1 MNLSEL
7 KPGQSAKVK
16 AIGVKGELYRHFLDM
31 GIVPSAEITLVKY
44 APGGDPAEIKIHD
57 GFIAI
62 RLKDAQQIEIQCGNE
77 KSDIHTKRIDFQFKK
92 NDKSKTELSEN
103 EPLSFALIGNQNC
116 GKTTLFNALT
126 GSNQHVGN
134 FPGVTVEQKSGVIKG
149 YKNVEIV
156 DLPGIYS
163 LSPFTKEE
171 VVSRNFLLKSNPTGI
186 INIVDATN
194 LSRSLYL
201 TLQAMQLGIPMV
213 LALNMMDEVKKNHAK
228 IDAKKLEN
236 MLGIPVIPISA
247 SKNKGIDELINTAVN
262 VARKQIMPNCLKYR
276 DNSIMSDTL
285 NSISDII
292 AEKAKDNNIPL
303 AFASSKV
310 FEGDNGIIDMLSLS
324 EDEKGFCELTI
335 KKTEEELSQDR
346 SGASA
351 FMKYSVINEIV
362 KSVMIKPKVNKEAIK
377 SQKIDKILTGKF
389 TALPSFIVII
399 GIIFALTFSLIGP
412 YLQNLMQKA
421 VDFLSDKTDM
431 LMQSANVN
439 DTIRSLITDGIFTGV
454 GSVLS
459 FLPIIVTLFMFLS
472 LLEDT
477 GYMARVTFIADKM
490 MRKVGLSGKSTVPML
505 IGFGCSVPAIMSS
518 RTLQS
523 KREQKMTVTLIP
535 YMSCTAKLPIYT
547 YFAAVFFPEHKALV
561 MILLYFAGI
570 LSGIITAFILNNSIY
585 KGKEMPFI
593 IELPNYRMPSAKTT
607 LRLMYDKAKDFVT
620 KAFTVI
626 FSASIVIWFTENF
639 SFTLKKVSSPQDS
652 MLRYIAGAISH
663 IFTPLG
669 FGDWRLTTSLITGFI
684 AKESVISTISV
695 LFTDTESLIATMSN
709 ASVISFL
716 IFCLLYTPCIAAINT
731 IKREFG
737 TKQAIK
743 TVLFQCTAAWIEAGI
758 VYGIARLIF

>member
-1 MNLSEL
+1 MNLSQL
-7 KPGQSAKVK
+7 RPGQSAKVK
-16 AIGVKGELYRHFLDM
+16 AISVKGELYRHFLDM

-62 RLKDAQQIEIQCGNE
+62 RLKDACQIEVQPNSKE
-77 KSDIHTKRIDFQFKK
+77 SDISDKCVDFEFKK
-92 NDKSKTELSEN
+92 STKAKIELSKN
-103 EPLSFALIGNQNC
+103 NPLTFALIGNQNC

-134 FPGVTVEQKSGVIKG
+134 FPGVTVEQKSGIIKG

-171 VVSRNFLLKSNPTGI
+171 IVSRNFLLKSNPTGI

-201 TLQAMQLGIPMV
+201 TLQSMQLGIPMV

-228 IDAKKLEN
+228 INTKKLEDL
-236 MLGIPVIPISA
+236 LGIPVIPISA
-247 SKNKGIDELINTAVN
+247 SKNKGIDELTKAAVRA
-262 VARKQIMPNCLKYR
+262 ARKQIIPNSLKYR
-276 DNSIMSDTL
+276 DNSIMSNTL
-285 NSISDII
+285 SSISDII
-292 AEKAKDNNIPL
+292 TKKADANNIPL
-303 AFASSKV
+303 PFAASKV
-310 FEGDNGIIDMLSLS
+310 FEGDKGIIDMLNLS
-324 EDEKGFCELTI
+324 EDEKKFCELTI
-335 KKTEEELSQDR
+335 KQTEKELSQDR

-351 FMKYSVINEIV
+351 FLKYSVINEIV
-362 KSVMIKPKVNKEAIK
+362 KLVMSKPKVNKEAVK

-389 TALPSFIVII
+389 TALPSFIIII
-399 GIIFALTFSLIGP
+399 GIIFSLTFTIIGP
-412 YLQNLMQKA
+412 YLQNLMQNA
-421 VDFLSDKTDM
+421 VDFISNKTDL
-431 LMQSANVN
+431 LMQSVNVN
-439 DTIRSLITDGIFTGV
+439 DTLRSLITDGIFTGV

-477 GYMARVTFIADKM
+477 GYMARVTFIADRL

-547 YFAAVFFPEHKALV
+547 YFATVFFPNHKTLV
-561 MILLYFAGI
+561 MMLLYFIGI

-585 KGKEMPFI
+585 KGKELPFI

-607 LRLMYDKAKDFVT
+607 LRLMYDKAKDFIT
-620 KAFTVI
+620 RAFTII
-626 FSASIVIWFTENF
+626 FTASIVIWFAENF
-639 SFTLKKVSSPQDS
+639 SFTLKKVESPQDS
-652 MLRYIAGAISH
+652 ILRYIAGAISH
-663 IFTPLG
+663 VFAPLG
-669 FGDWRLTTSLITGFI
+669 FDDWRLTTSLITGFI

-695 LFTDTESLIATMSN
+695 LFADTDSLISTMSN

-716 IFCLLYTPCIAAINT
+716 VFCLLYTPCVAAIST
-731 IKREFG
+731 IKRELG
-737 TKQAIK
+737 VKQAVK
-743 TVLFQCTAAWIEAGI
+743 TVVFQCSAAWIEAGI
-758 VYGIARLIF
+758 AYGIAKLIF